1 MSIRFLGGYASMI
14 DGVRSVLLYLAV
26 AAAAVCVIDWAI
38 RTRRIGPF
46 NIVARFFRRRIDP
59 LMAPVERIIVRRGG
73 RPAAAP
79 WWTFLA
85 IVVGGLLLIWL
96 LQLVGAVLQQIAFG
110 LEEPRRLPYL
120 VASWAFTIMKLA
132 LIVRVVVSWT
142 PISPYSR
149 WVRWSF
155 VLTEWMLAPLRRII
169 PLLGSVDI
177 TPIVAW
183 LLLNILQA
191 IL

>member
-1 MSIRFLGGYASMI
+1 GGNPS
-14 DGVRSVLLYLAV
+14 S
-26 AAAAVCVIDWAI
+26 
-38 RTRRIGPF
+38 
-46 NIVARFFRRRIDP
+46 
-59 LMAPVERIIVRRGG
+59 
-73 RPAAAP
+73 AP

-85 IVVGGLLLIWL
+85 VVVGGLLLIAL
-96 LQLVGAVLQQIAFG
+96 LQLIGGLLQQIAFG
-110 LEEPRRLPYL
+110 LEEPRRLPYVL
-120 VASWAFTIMKLA
+120 FSWVFSILKLA

-155 VLTEWMLAPLRRII
+155 VLTEWMLAPLRRMI
-169 PLLGSVDI
+169 PLFGSVDI

-191 IL
+191 VLGIP